1 MAGQSPASPA
11 PRALGREAARVHEDD
26 VEVDLDED
34 RGPDRSSAAQ
44 EVVLPD
50 HLEDVMAAVIA
61 EMNPTRPE
69 ILRAAPVGNVLGRLG
84 RPFRSKKGDFYG
96 MSGQT
101 SRIHTFWSHSWHS
114 SVWMKIATLLFFKN
128 GTAAAVISLASVAC
142 VVPLYVLHV
151 LPEFTEQCG
160 WCSLVGS
167 ASYVLTLIFWR
178 RSELVFVDRCCIHQ
192 TNPQLKAEGL
202 VSLGAIIKSS
212 DALLVL
218 WDPTYAQRLWCM
230 LELAAF
236 LHSHPEKSLRQ
247 IVVQPTITGAF
258 REYYRDVDMLGV
270 QFGSFDFAFH
280 HQVQSEVKA
289 ALVEQLTT
297 QVLSYWHMVKLGVP
311 AFHYWADLFTGNLER
326 KLTSGEVSKI
336 PYDLLLLG
344 LTYWLAMIPTVALV
358 LQRLGY
364 VFRRQRSWTSLDVL
378 QSSLLV
384 ACGTL
389 VMTGYSYMEGAVG
402 DCWFLSALAVIAER
416 PDLIL
421 RLFRGETTTQRSG
434 RYEVQLFLEGKWTTV
449 VVDDQLPCIGSAAQR
464 RPDGSGLAF
473 SRAKAHGSYKA
484 ISGGSVA
491 EALLDLTGA
500 PCESKDVM
508 QTRTHTK
515 TSNATR
521 TALNIRKLQRTSAS
535 GIDLE
540 DLD

>member
-1 MAGQSPASPA
+1 MAGQWPASPA
-11 PRALGREAARVHEDD
+11 PCALGREAVYGAD
-26 VEVDLDED
+26 VEVDLAKD

-50 HLEDVMAAVIA
+50 HLECVAAVISG
-61 EMNPTRPE
+61 MNPTCPE
-69 ILRAAPVGNVLGRLG
+69 ILRAAPVGKVLGRLG
-84 RPFRSKKGDFYG
+84 RPFRSKTGDFYG

-212 DALLVL
+212 DSLLVL

-247 IVVQPTITGAF
+247 IVVQPTITGPFSLVGSLLVITSILLSHVLGRNLPELAEKPLSSVLLLCIPIVMFIRFGSKF
-258 REYYRDVDMLGV
+258 RAYYRDVDMLEA
-270 QFGSFDFAFH
+270 QFGSFDVDRAECHCCALGHPEVNGMPMPCDREILRRCIGTWFGSIEAFH
-280 HQVQSEVKA
+280 HQVQSEVKE

-297 QVLSYWHMVKLGVP
+297 QVLSYWHMVQVAVP
-311 AFHYWADLFTGNLER
+311 VFFYWADVFTANLER

-344 LTYWLAMIPTVALV
+344 LTYWLAMNPTVALV

-389 VMTGYSYMEGAVG
+389 VLVGYPYMEIAF
-402 DCWFLSALAVIAER
+402 DQSLREWLPDPLMRRTPFAVISFTLLLLA
-416 PDLIL
+416 
-421 RLFRGETTTQRSG
+421 Q
-434 RYEVQLFLEGKWTTV
+434 WC
-449 VVDDQLPCIGSAAQR
+449 LPHRQ
-464 RPDGSGLAF
+464 
-473 SRAKAHGSYKA
+473 
-484 ISGGSVA
+484 
-491 EALLDLTGA
+491 
-500 PCESKDVM
+500 
-508 QTRTHTK
+508 
-515 TSNATR
+515 
-521 TALNIRKLQRTSAS
+521 
-535 GIDLE
+535 
-540 DLD
+540 